1 MKSARHTS
9 SLDTELSREAHSSLQ
24 MSSTIK
30 CIPSHINLLLLKF
43 HVREALHIF
52 KSFVADWII
61 LDFPLFIGTPFHNF
75 KE

>member
-1 MKSARHTS
+1 MKSARHKS

-30 CIPSHINLLLLKF
+30 CIPTHINLLLLKLN
-43 HVREALHIF
+43 VREALKIV
-52 KSFVADWII
+52 KSFAANWII
-61 LDFPLFIGTPFHNF
+61 LDFPLFIG